1 MYRVYNDVYT
11 GGHSCS
17 EWKVV
22 TWSVDSD
29 WGRSESEAKVIKEN
43 GQSVSFESYQF
54 TIDKRAT
61 KMCCNGEKL
70 LEVVQAEVRRA
81 IEEAGLT
88 GIPALME
95 GLEGKVIPMLTGRV
109 DSLEREMEE
118 LMAREPGQAGEEKEE
133 LRDCDGNCALEEST
147 TSEASS
153 NDSGNSSVELE
164 EGPKVEPEQEKEM
177 KALQVKKDGEET
189 QAEKVKSVRE
199 VRKTINELKAMFSS
213 SDTRR
218 RNIEV
223 AQLEMEHNPRVQHII
238 SLVVGDKKVWKNAEM
253 LMMVYTD
260 FVSSRVFGSW
270 ASMDPGTRRSAR
282 DSSEFATFLLEEEAE
297 RLWPGSSGM
306 IAYRG
311 GPNAIDKVYYDLYMG
326 SGSPIRDNKGALME
340 LVQITGARRL
350 TIFGKASR
358 LEVDIRMALNNL
370 DAAIVEQVINSID
383 CCLLFHIICF
393 RTTSFHAPRAC
404 SGQRR

>member
-1 MYRVYNDVYT
+1 
-11 GGHSCS
+11 
-17 EWKVV
+17 
-22 TWSVDSD
+22 
-29 WGRSESEAKVIKEN
+29 
-43 GQSVSFESYQF
+43 
-54 TIDKRAT
+54 
-61 KMCCNGEKL
+61 
-70 LEVVQAEVRRA
+70 
-81 IEEAGLT
+81 
-88 GIPALME
+88 
-95 GLEGKVIPMLTGRV
+95 
-109 DSLEREMEE
+109 
-118 LMAREPGQAGEEKEE
+118 
-133 LRDCDGNCALEEST
+133 
-147 TSEASS
+147 
-153 NDSGNSSVELE
+153 
-164 EGPKVEPEQEKEM
+164 
-177 KALQVKKDGEET
+177 
-189 QAEKVKSVRE
+189 
-199 VRKTINELKAMFSS
+199 MFSS

-223 AQLEMEHNPRVQHII
+223 AQLEMEHNPMVQHII

-311 GPNAIDKVYYDLYMG
+311 GPNAIDKVYYDLYVG